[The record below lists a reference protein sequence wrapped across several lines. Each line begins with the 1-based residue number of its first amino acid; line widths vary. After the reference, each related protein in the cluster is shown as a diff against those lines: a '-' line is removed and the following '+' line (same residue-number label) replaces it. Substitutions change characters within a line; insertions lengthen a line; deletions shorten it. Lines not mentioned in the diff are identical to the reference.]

1 MRQRL
6 SFLILCIFA
15 SFFAQAQ
22 SQEEKQNQFDVDI
35 NIRPRA
41 EYRNGF
47 KTPLFK
53 DEKSATFV
61 NQRSRLSLQ
70 YQRSDNLSAA
80 LSLQNVSVWGEY
92 PITNVKNNNVAIFEA
107 WAQFKTDEGLF
118 VKFGRQVLN
127 YDDGRF
133 LSGLD
138 WHQAAR
144 SHDALKFGY
153 QTTDHQLDL
162 MFAYNQD
169 EERASGGTYYGAFGV
184 PYKTMQTLY
193 YQNKMIAGFTPSF
206 MFINVGLEEGNVA
219 TGESKLANM
228 QTVGTNLIYKPI
240 SEFSLQGNVFYQMGK
255 RRFFDEKISAYMLTL
270 RGDYNV
276 SSKFSLNAGTDYLSG
291 EDHGVINGKDTYNA
305 FNTLY
310 GGYHARFGVM
320 DMVIASPYRAGMN
333 LGVWSKF
340 IGVNYR
346 PIFKLNLGLTYFHLS
361 TAADVYD
368 SGSDLTSNLGS
379 EIDFLLDYD
388 IMKNVKLS
396 FGYAT
401 FFGTPTMDFVK
412 GGDHK
417 VWQDW
422 AFLSVTVNPR
432 VFSSKW

>member
-1 MRQRL
+1 MRQKL
-6 SFLILCIFA
+6 SFLVLCLFA

-22 SQEEKQNQFDVDI
+22 QDEKQNQFDVDI
-35 NIRPRA
+35 TIRPRA

-53 DEKSATFV
+53 DEKAVAFV

-80 LSLQNVSVWGEY
+80 LSLQNVSVWGEH
-92 PITNVKNNNVAIFEA
+92 PITNVSNNNVAIYEG
-107 WAQFKTDEGLF
+107 WAQMKSDNGLF
-118 VKFGRQVLN
+118 LKLGRQILN
-127 YDDGRF
+127 YDDGRL

-138 WHQAAR
+138 WHQAGR

-153 QTTDHQLDL
+153 QTKENQLDVIL
-162 MFAYNQD
+162 AYNQD
-169 EERASGGTYYGAFGV
+169 AERASGGTYYGAIGV
-184 PYKTMQTLY
+184 PYKTMQALY
-193 YQNKMIAGFTPSF
+193 YQNKMIPNFTPSF
-206 MFINVGLEEGNVA
+206 MFINVGLEEGNQI

-228 QTVGTNLIYKPI
+228 QTFGAHLNYKPI
-240 SEFSLQGNVFYQMGK
+240 SELSLQGNVFYQMGK
-255 RRFFDEKISAYMLTL
+255 RRFFDEKISAYMLTFKANY
-270 RGDYNV
+270 DF
-276 SSKFSLNAGTDYLSG
+276 SSKFGLNAGTDYLSG
-291 EDHGVINGKDTYNA
+291 EDYGVINGKDTYNA

-310 GGYHARFGVM
+310 GGYHARFGIM
-320 DMVIASPYRAGMN
+320 DMVVASPYKAGMN

-346 PIFKLNLGLTYFHLS
+346 PISKLNLGLTYFHLS

-368 SGSDLTSNLGS
+368 SGNDLSPNLGS
-379 EIDFLLDYD
+379 ELDFLLDYD

-422 AFLSVTVNPR
+422 AFLSITVNPR
-432 VFSSKW
+432 VFSAKW